1 VPHGRVLVVDDEA
14 VVRET
19 VRLVLAQAGYE
30 VIEASDG
37 TQAMEVVRSG
47 DNPSLLDA
55 IILDL
60 YMPKTHGQEVILYL
74 RSKFPAIPIIVLT
87 GKPDA
92 ADIIRSLDEGVMD
105 FLVKPVHPDKMLA
118 SVAKAIERRGRS
130 PAA

>member
-1 VPHGRVLVVDDEA
+1 MPHGRVLVVDDEA